1 MMRKSPLADRLSER
15 IKAAREEA
23 ARLPAGREKDVLL
36 VQAEQDEGAL
46 RLIQWVTS
54 SGQLPPPSDL
64 IPVKRYPLRRSDKK
78 FPVRRWTTR

>member
-1 MMRKSPLADRLSER
+1 MTRKTPQVHRLSDR

-23 ARLPAGREKDVLL
+23 ALLPAGPEKDALL
-36 VQAEQDEGAL
+36 GQAEQDEVAL

-64 IPVKRYPLRRSDKK
+64 VPVKRHPLRRK
-78 FPVRRWTTR
+78 

>member
-1 MMRKSPLADRLSER
+1 MMRKTPQANRLSDR

-23 ARLPAGREKDVLL
+23 ARLPAGPEKDALL
-36 VQAEQDEGAL
+36 GQAEQDEVAL

-64 IPVKRYPLRRSDKK
+64 IPVKRHPLRRK
-78 FPVRRWTTR
+78 